1 MMLSPG
7 RHEPLGNEAYGPN
20 LHRLSKQPAK
30 GGPVLADLTA
40 RYVAQRVAGGHL
52 TTKAARGIRYKLNDF
67 AECVHADPVNVNRR
81 HVERWM
87 ERPEY
92 AAGYQ
97 RQRLSALRGFCRWC
111 VINGHM
117 KRDPTLGVVPPKL
130 PKSAPRRL
138 NTSDARATAAH
149 APDARGKAVVLMM
162 LQEGL
167 RCIEVTRAEL
177 GDLDLVAQSLGVR
190 GKGGAGGITRS
201 VPLSPE
207 TCRWLERYLTEHP
220 ASAGPLIRSYH
231 HPNRGVTSA
240 HLGAMVTEWMYE
252 AGVKQRP
259 RDGKSPHSLRHT
271 CASDMAD
278 RGARLEQIQQT
289 LGHANPATTQIYTLG
304 VTPDLRAAMAGRE
317 YLIP

>member
-1 MMLSPG
+1 MLS
-7 RHEPLGNEAYGPN
+7 
-20 LHRLSKQPAK
+20 K
-30 GGPVLADLTA
+30 LAV

-52 TTKAARGIRYKLNDF
+52 TAKAARGIRYKLNDF
-67 AECVHADPVNVNRR
+67 AANTTAAPSNVNRR

-111 VINGHM
+111 VLNGHM
-117 KRDPTLGVVPPKL
+117 KRDPTLGVVPPKI

-138 NTSDARATAAH
+138 NTTHARAVAAH
-149 APDARGKAVVLMM
+149 APDARGKATVLLM

-167 RCIEVTRAEL
+167 RCIEVVRAEL
-177 GDLDLVAQSLGVR
+177 GDLDLVTGSLGVR
-190 GKGGAGGITRS
+190 GKGGAGGITRT

-207 TCRWLERYLTEHP
+207 TCRLLEEYLTEHP

-231 HPNRGVTSA
+231 HTHRGVTSA

-271 CASDMAD
+271 CASDMAE
-278 RGARLEQIQQT
+278 RGARLEQIQHT

-304 VTPDLRAAMAGRE
+304 VTPELREAMSGRS
-317 YLIP
+317 YL